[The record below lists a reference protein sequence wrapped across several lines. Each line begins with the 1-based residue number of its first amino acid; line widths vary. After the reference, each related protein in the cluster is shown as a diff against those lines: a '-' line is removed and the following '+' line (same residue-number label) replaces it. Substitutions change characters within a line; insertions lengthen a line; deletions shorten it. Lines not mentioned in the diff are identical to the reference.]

1 MHIQITLIE
10 PKTMEDYGNCI
21 FCNKP
26 TVYKNDKTDKPVC
39 ALCSVV
45 NTEDK
50 IDTAPYNK

>member
-21 FCNKP
+21 FCNEP
-26 TVYKNDKTDKPVC
+26 TAYKNDKSDKPVC

-45 NTEDK
+45 NTEDQ